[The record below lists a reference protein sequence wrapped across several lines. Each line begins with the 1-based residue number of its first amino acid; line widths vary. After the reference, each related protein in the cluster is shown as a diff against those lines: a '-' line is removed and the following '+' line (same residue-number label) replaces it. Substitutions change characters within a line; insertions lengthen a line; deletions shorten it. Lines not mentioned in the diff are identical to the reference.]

1 MRTRRTQFM
10 MNNKL
15 PKQFRFVCANIA
27 GISYDLVGLD
37 HADHEAISS
46 PKYEEENKWKRRT

>member
-1 MRTRRTQFM
+1 M
-10 MNNKL
+10 MNNRL

-27 GISYDLVGLD
+27 GSSYDLVGLD